1 MVQLISSSI
10 ICGRAPLSDGATPA
24 PAADTSDGVANYKIK
39 TKWKLKKKSITRGE
53 DKTIEPSKLLT
64 ENEYEGDLLFIII

>member
-39 TKWKLKKKSITRGE
+39 TKLKLKIK
-53 DKTIEPSKLLT
+53 
-64 ENEYEGDLLFIII
+64 EYYKR